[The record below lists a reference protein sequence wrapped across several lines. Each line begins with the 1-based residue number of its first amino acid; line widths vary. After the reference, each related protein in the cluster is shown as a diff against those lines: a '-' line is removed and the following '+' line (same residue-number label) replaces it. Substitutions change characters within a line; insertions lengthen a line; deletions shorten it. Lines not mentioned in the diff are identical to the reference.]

1 MRFEPTTV
9 EDVPQIK
16 SWIALD
22 EFHHEQDALFYLGG
36 TNTIVAVRL
45 MDADGVVLYLRADVE
60 GPAVRLHVQFGP
72 VEQVSKLRTARALMK
87 AVPAF
92 ADAVKKSLV
101 TESVS
106 PSLIKFLQRV
116 GFQTVEGT
124 DDYAYK
130 IAEERGKIKENSFVP
145 RPWTRKQQEDWNRVT
160 RKQNPEHEPIAW
172 AKRLSAEQACPANGT
187 SNPSHFSLSE

>member
-1 MRFEPTTV
+1 MHFEPTTV
-9 EDVPQIK
+9 EDVSRIK

-45 MDADGVVLYLRADVE
+45 MDADGVVLYLRADAE
-60 GPAVRLHVQFGP
+60 GQAVRLHVQFGP
-72 VEQVSKLRTARALMK
+72 VEQVSKLRTARALLK

-106 PSLIKFLQRV
+106 PSLIKFLERV
-116 GFQTVEGT
+116 GFRAVEGT
-124 DDYAYK
+124 DDFVYE
-130 IAEERGKIKENSFVP
+130 IA
-145 RPWTRKQQEDWNRVT
+145 
-160 RKQNPEHEPIAW
+160 
-172 AKRLSAEQACPANGT
+172 AEKAA
-187 SNPSHFSLSE
+187 